1 MNKTSLNYAEAMF
14 SLAKEDGCVKE
25 ILENF
30 QLFKNFFDDEL
41 KSFLCSYNIPKNT
54 KKTLLKETLKDV
66 FHKHFL
72 NFLLVFVDSN
82 KFKEYDFVFQ
92 KYEKFANEFLNIKV
106 VEIYSANDLEKDIE
120 KQLKDFFE
128 SKKDYTY
135 VFKKHV
141 NKDLISGFKL
151 VIDDEVYDAS
161 LKNRLD
167 KLKENLLEKG
177 V

>member
-14 SLAKEDGCVKE
+14 SLARENECVKE

-30 QLFKNFFDDEL
+30 KSFKNILDNNL
-41 KSFLCSYNIPKNT
+41 KSFLCSYSIDKQT

-72 NFLLVFVDSN
+72 NFLLVFIDAN
-82 KFKEYDFVFQ
+82 KFKEYDDVF
-92 KYEKFANEFLNIKV
+92 KEYEKLAHEFLNVKV
-106 VEIYSANDLEKDIE
+106 VKIYSASKLDEDVE
-120 KQLKDFFE
+120 KQLLSFFE
-128 SKKDYTY
+128 NKKDHNYILEKY
-135 VFKKHV
+135 I
-141 NKDLISGFKL
+141 NNNLISGFKL

-167 KLKENLLEKG
+167 KLKEKVLEKG